1 MDRLRTLSTM
11 GLVLGKKIEVLTMN
25 EAGECTIR
33 IGSVEQRLDAELA
46 AGIRI
51 EPTPTESARD
61 VDPDKG

>member
-1 MDRLRTLSTM
+1 
-11 GLVLGKKIEVLTMN
+11 MN
-25 EAGECTIR
+25 EAGACTIR
-33 IGSVEQRLDAELA
+33 IGSVEQSLDAELA